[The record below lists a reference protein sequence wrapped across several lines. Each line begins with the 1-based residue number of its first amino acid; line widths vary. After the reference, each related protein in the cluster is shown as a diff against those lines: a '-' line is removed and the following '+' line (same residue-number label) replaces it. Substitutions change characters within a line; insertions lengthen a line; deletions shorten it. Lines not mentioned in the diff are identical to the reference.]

1 MDILKLLSHCNICPR
16 HCGVD
21 RLKGETGVCGVTG
34 ENVKI
39 ASYNIHHGEEPPISG
54 YNGSGTIFFSGCNL
68 KCVYCQNYP
77 ISQMRYGKEYSI
89 GELADIMLQ
98 LQARKA
104 HNINLVTGNHYL
116 PQILTAIGIAKKEG
130 LTIPVVYNTSG
141 YDTVETLKLIE
152 DYIDIYLMDMRYAND
167 EFAMKYSSAPD
178 YVEINRKAVIEAYRQ
193 KGALITGK
201 DGTAKRGVIIRLLV
215 LPNGVSGTKESLRFI
230 RENIGTNIHLSI
242 MDQYFP
248 TYRAKNYEE
257 INRKI
262 DFSEYTEAVKT
273 AEKLS
278 LTKGWTQ
285 ESVVRGDY
293 D

>member
-1 MDILKLLSHCNICPR
+1 
-16 HCGVD
+16 
-21 RLKGETGVCGVTG
+21 
-34 ENVKI
+34 
-39 ASYNIHHGEEPPISG
+39 
-54 YNGSGTIFFSGCNL
+54 
-68 KCVYCQNYP
+68 
-77 ISQMRYGKEYSI
+77 MRYGKEYSI
-89 GELADIMLQ
+89 RELADIMLQ
-98 LQARKA
+98 LQERKA

-116 PQILTAIGIAKKEG
+116 PQILTAIDIAKKEG

-167 EFAMKYSSAPD
+167 KFAMKYSSAPD
-178 YVEINRKAVIEAYRQ
+178 YVEINRKAVIEAYKQ
-193 KGALITGK
+193 KGALVTRK

-215 LPNGVSGTKESLRFI
+215 LPNGVSGTKESLHFI
-230 RENIGTNIHLSI
+230 REYIGTDIHLSI

-248 TYRAKNYEE
+248 TYKAKNYEE

-262 DFSEYTEAVKT
+262 DFSEYSEAVKT
-273 AEKLS
+273 AEELS